1 MELLCNLLSPMAK
14 PLIVLQSPSDV
25 RSHGPAGLFGRNWII
40 SPVGRGEFTV
50 EADRVALGPVIERL
64 IDERMAAKRQEGT
77 PAALRWYRFL
87 HAHKA
92 SLLLGTGIKVTP
104 YDTLE
109 SWMGHLGFSATSRDG
124 HGWSPLSYAV
134 LEGRADLVTTL
145 LDAGANAT
153 GALKRD
159 EPAFLCVKGMS
170 NLHLAAMRCDEDDST
185 TVESIIEVLLARGA
199 DGDQRDTSGNSCLHF
214 ACTLGRISCI
224 EAYLKHLPALKDAP
238 MSFGVAPFGYLALNG
253 HTAALERYM
262 DRFPDDFRDDN
273 TGAPA
278 GWLCYACE
286 LVGDLDLISMLISRG
301 HAVDY
306 FDASR
311 AVPKLKK
318 ILWVSKLVNRLL
330 NRPPTILDHYAVG
343 YATPLHLA
351 AYNGNIGAVE
361 LLLGAGADVA
371 SIKHPLAMT
380 PLNAA
385 AAAGHREVC
394 ARLLAAGAPVDARD
408 GRGRTASAWAAR
420 RGHKDLAR
428 EVARAPESD
437 SRVYCEE

>member
-1 MELLCNLLSPMAK
+1 MA
-14 PLIVLQSPSDV
+14 
-25 RSHGPAGLFGRNWII
+25 
-40 SPVGRGEFTV
+40 
-50 EADRVALGPVIERL
+50 
-64 IDERMAAKRQEGT
+64 
-77 PAALRWYRFL
+77 
-87 HAHKA
+87 
-92 SLLLGTGIKVTP
+92 
-104 YDTLE
+104 
-109 SWMGHLGFSATSRDG
+109 
-124 HGWSPLSYAV
+124 
-134 LEGRADLVTTL
+134 
-145 LDAGANAT
+145 
-153 GALKRD
+153 
-159 EPAFLCVKGMS
+159 
-170 NLHLAAMRCDEDDST
+170 
-185 TVESIIEVLLARGA
+185 
-199 DGDQRDTSGNSCLHF
+199 
-214 ACTLGRISCI
+214 
-224 EAYLKHLPALKDAP
+224 
-238 MSFGVAPFGYLALNG
+238 FGVAPFGYLALNG

-262 DRFPDDFRDDN
+262 DSYPDDFRDDN

-286 LVGDLDLISMLISRG
+286 LVGDLDLIGVLIARG

-306 FDASR
+306 FDATK

-351 AYNGNIGAVE
+351 AYNGNIGAVD

-371 SIKHPLAMT
+371 STRHPLRMT
-380 PLNAA
+380 PLAAA

-394 ARLLAAGAPVDARD
+394 ARLLAAGAPVDAHD